1 MFICKCYHTPNPENN
16 SCLLFG
22 ISVNFKG
29 RKKHLRE
36 EKVKMATVNDDAMI
50 FYQDMF
56 IYSGK

>member
-1 MFICKCYHTPNPENN
+1 M
-16 SCLLFG
+16 FG

-56 IYSGK
+56 IYSGKWQESQVFPQVRTERQQ